1 MPPPSQPRRNQPVW
15 FPLRYPQY
23 ARGMRNQLAILLLL
37 VSSLVRADPPADAQP
52 LAADAAL
59 ACVAARYHG
68 ESLRI
73 REKDGGLVQ
82 DIRWLTPAGNVL
94 KLELTGPGC
103 QFLEIDGV
111 GQMQA
116 RRPPEKAQ

>member
-1 MPPPSQPRRNQPVW
+1 MHRPRQPRRNRSVW
-15 FPLRYPQY
+15 FPLRNPQY
-23 ARGMRNQLAILLLL
+23 APGMRNQLAILLVLA
-37 VSSLVRADPPADAQP
+37 SSMVRADPPADAQP

-59 ACVAARYHG
+59 DCVAARYHG

-73 REKDGGLVQ
+73 REKDRGLVQ
-82 DIRWLTPAGNVL
+82 EIRWLTPAGNVL

-103 QFLEIDGV
+103 QFLEIKGV

-116 RRPPEKAQ
+116 RRPLEQAQ